1 MEENIVG
8 WMPEARVRVRIE
20 IADSSL
26 VRDRRRKAMTQGIAS
41 LLFAI
46 LLAGA
51 LPTRAL
57 AAPVARPLSFA
68 SVAQT
73 ALQDNL
79 QLRAAAFDVAVAQAQ
94 LAQAR
99 GAKLPQA
106 NLYGSYT
113 RNQEQPLLAD
123 PNVYAAS
130 LVVSYP
136 LSTGGNLEA
145 RIRLAEAN
153 VRGAQATYE
162 RTKQQIVFAAEQTY
176 LQALLAAESVAA
188 AQRSLAVANESL
200 RVAQVRFSA
209 GAGARLDVLQAEVA
223 VASAEQALVQAQTGV
238 GNAQANLNAL
248 INLPLDT
255 PLALTDTLTPRP
267 VDIALADAIAR
278 ALRERADLAALR
290 NRIEAAQAGIDV
302 AQSGGAPT
310 FGFGAGYALSNA
322 NGLSTTIFGGWLVT
336 LGVTLSVF
344 DGGITQAQIREAQL
358 QLEQLKLRE
367 AQIRQQVELDVRVA
381 ALALQRAAGEL
392 TAATKAVEQGRESVR
407 LATVRYQS
415 GVGTSLELLT
425 AQSNLA
431 LAEQSLASARFNQN
445 AARIQLILAMGSQ

>member
-1 MEENIVG
+1 
-8 WMPEARVRVRIE
+8 
-20 IADSSL
+20 
-26 VRDRRRKAMTQGIAS
+26 MTQGIAS

-46 LLAGA
+46 LFAGA

-106 NLYGSYT
+106 NLSGSYT

-358 QLEQLKLRE
+358 QLEQLKL
-367 AQIRQQVELDVRVA
+367 
-381 ALALQRAAGEL
+381 ALQRAAGEL

>member
-106 NLYGSYT
+106 NLSGSYT

-344 DGGITQAQIREAQL
+344 DGGITQAQIREAQ
-358 QLEQLKLRE
+358 
-367 AQIRQQVELDVRVA
+367 VELEVRVA
-381 ALALQRAAGEL
+381 TLALQRAAGEL

>member
-1 MEENIVG
+1 
-8 WMPEARVRVRIE
+8 
-20 IADSSL
+20 
-26 VRDRRRKAMTQGIAS
+26 MTRGIAS

-51 LPTRAL
+51 LPPPAM
-57 AAPVARPLSFA
+57 AQPAARPLSFA
-68 SVAQT
+68 SVAQAT
-73 ALQDNL
+73 LQDNL
-79 QLRAAAFDVAVAQAQ
+79 QLRAAAFDVAVAQSQ
-94 LAQAR
+94 LAQAQ

-106 NLYGSYT
+106 NLSGSYT

-130 LVVSYP
+130 LIVSYP

-153 VRGAQATYE
+153 VGGAQATYE
-162 RTKQQIVFAAEQTY
+162 RTKQK
-176 LQALLAAESVAA
+176 
-188 AQRSLAVANESL
+188 
-200 RVAQVRFSA
+200 
-209 GAGARLDVLQAEVA
+209 
-223 VASAEQALVQAQTGV
+223 
-238 GNAQANLNAL
+238 
-248 INLPLDT
+248 
-255 PLALTDTLTPRP
+255 
-267 VDIALADAIAR
+267 
-278 ALRERADLAALR
+278 
-290 NRIEAAQAGIDV
+290 
-302 AQSGGAPT
+302 

-322 NGLSTTIFGGWLVT
+322 NGVSTTIFGGWLVT

-358 QLEQLKLRE
+358 QLEQLKVRE
-367 AQIRQQVELDVRVA
+367 AQIRQHVELDVRVA
-381 ALALQRAAGEL
+381 TLALQRAAGEL